1 MDNLTY
7 RLITKIAS
15 SENFFKINLLPVW
28 AHRLPIRNTI
38 QLQHQQLHTTHSKA
52 YWNIF
57 SHPNRSY
64 QTEIDNT
71 KMFLE
76 LIPLSTKLGLLE
88 MLDLEDCEQL
98 KDRHLKNICN
108 HVFQLKYLSLRNT
121 NITKLPKHLNKL
133 KYQLLTFEIQRYE
146 LFPGRPFYFQS

>member
-1 MDNLTY
+1 M
-7 RLITKIAS
+7 
-15 SENFFKINLLPVW
+15 
-28 AHRLPIRNTI
+28 
-38 QLQHQQLHTTHSKA
+38 
-52 YWNIF
+52 
-57 SHPNRSY
+57 
-64 QTEIDNT
+64 DNT
-71 KMFLE
+71 KIFLE

-88 MLDLEDCEQL
+88 MLDLEDCKQL

-121 NITKLPKHLNKL
+121 NITKLRKQLNKL